1 MWCGAPGPD
10 RQTVEQV
17 HEALNKCL
25 PVLKRSLLDGSYR
38 VGDIRRVWIPK
49 ASGGQRGLGIPNV
62 IDRIAQQ
69 AVHQMLSP
77 NDEQTFHDWSHGL
90 PKSRM

>member
-1 MWCGAPGPD
+1 MNECPPA
-10 RQTVEQV
+10 
-17 HEALNKCL
+17 
-25 PVLKRSLLDGSYR
+25 LKRSLLDGSFR
-38 VGDIRRVWIPK
+38 GGDVRRMWIPK
-49 ASGGQRGLGIPNV
+49 GSGGRRALGIPNV

-77 NDEQTFHDWSHGL
+77 NYEQTFHDWSHGF

>member
-1 MWCGAPGPD
+1 M
-10 RQTVEQV
+10 
-17 HEALNKCL
+17 
-25 PVLKRSLLDGSYR
+25 
-38 VGDIRRVWIPK
+38 WIPK
-49 ASGGQRGLGIPNV
+49 GSGGRRALGIPNV